1 MALEPTCLALL
12 ALRSKKRDGAQILT
26 DCQRPDGGRGAFAED
41 EQSCGLTGLA
51 LLTLNA
57 LGICDPSRR
66 RAIDWLLRIR
76 GKEAVWPW
84 TRKFRRLDNHVRFDP
99 AKFGW
104 PWQPG
109 TCSWVVPTAF
119 AVLALKRE
127 FPRQPSRKIAYRIR
141 TGVEMLFD
149 RACPGGGWN
158 AGNGFVYGM
167 PMAPHSDGTAIA
179 LLALQDES
187 SVEITMRSLAW
198 LEREAH
204 NCEAPWSLAW
214 AILALNALD
223 KSVHSLQDHLASIA
237 ESDSFDD
244 IATLAAAVLALDCA
258 TSGNPFKVIR

>member
-1 MALEPTCLALL
+1 
-12 ALRSKKRDGAQILT
+12 
-26 DCQRPDGGRGAFAED
+26 
-41 EQSCGLTGLA
+41 
-51 LLTLNA
+51 
-57 LGICDPSRR
+57 
-66 RAIDWLLRIR
+66 
-76 GKEAVWPW
+76 
-84 TRKFRRLDNHVRFDP
+84 
-99 AKFGW
+99 
-104 PWQPG
+104 
-109 TCSWVVPTAF
+109 
-119 AVLALKRE
+119 
-127 FPRQPSRKIAYRIR
+127 
-141 TGVEMLFD
+141 MLFD